1 VKYTKIAGIGLLAG
15 SLLFLSACG
24 SDAPAEKE
32 TITKEKMQ
40 AVCQLAAVECF
51 YHNTTKLKKEDTVLW
66 WDTCTELWVESSG
79 IVKMGVDLD
88 DVDLTVNK
96 KKVTV
101 TLPEVKVLECKVDEA
116 SLDGDSYHAKTTGL
130 GAKKPDA
137 AMETEAF
144 SEAVKHITN
153 MAEEDE
159 ATKKIVERRVKKLL
173 SQYIE
178 NMGKIQKIQYDIE
191 WKTKEKDTQN

>member
-1 VKYTKIAGIGLLAG
+1 MKYTKIAGIGLLAG

-66 WDTCTELWVESSG
+66 WDNRVYMVESP
-79 IVKMGVDLD
+79 IADALAMGVDLD
-88 DVDLTVNK
+88 DVDLTVDK

-159 ATKKIVERRVKKLL
+159 ATFNDYKGQLYAWRALLHFDPADFSLKI
-173 SQYIE
+173 
-178 NMGKIQKIQYDIE
+178 
-191 WKTKEKDTQN
+191 

>member
-1 VKYTKIAGIGLLAG
+1 MKYTKIAGIGLLAG

-24 SDAPAEKE
+24 SGAPAEKE
-32 TITKEKMQ
+32 TITERKMQ

-88 DVDLTVNK
+88 DVDLTVDK

-116 SLDGDSYHAKTTGL
+116 SLG
-130 GAKKPDA
+130 
-137 AMETEAF
+137 
-144 SEAVKHITN
+144 
-153 MAEEDE
+153 
-159 ATKKIVERRVKKLL
+159 R
-173 SQYIE
+173 
-178 NMGKIQKIQYDIE
+178 
-191 WKTKEKDTQN
+191 

>member
-1 VKYTKIAGIGLLAG
+1 MFDVRDHIKKLLLLVPAGCVVLAAGI
-15 SLLFLSACG
+15 
-24 SDAPAEKE
+24 
-32 TITKEKMQ
+32 TISGYEAQPVRAKEKSIPEF
-40 AVCQLAAVECF
+40 QLVKEETES
-51 YHNTTKLKKEDTVLW
+51 TTSLFDNME
-66 WDTCTELWVESSG
+66 
-79 IVKMGVDLD
+79 
-88 DVDLTVNK
+88 
-96 KKVTV
+96 TV

-144 SEAVKHITN
+144 SEAIKHITN
-153 MAEEDE
+153 MAENDE
-159 ATKKIVERRVKKLL
+159 ATKKLVERRVKKLL